1 MTALVERDPFLPILR
16 YTITHRHHF
25 FLPIRP
31 HFASSA
37 PINPLRK
44 YHPNNANLSG
54 YSYNNTRRL
63 PPRFVTIRV
72 LSEPQHLQART
83 NHTARRP
90 ALKRHMPESGVG
102 RLFFCFI
109 GVARRVKAQ
118 GVYMP

>member
-25 FLPIRP
+25 SLPVRP
-31 HFASSA
+31 HFVSHLLVNI
-37 PINPLRK
+37 PQK
-44 YHPNNANLSG
+44 DWFNNTVLSG

-72 LSEPQHLQART
+72 LSEPQHLQVRT